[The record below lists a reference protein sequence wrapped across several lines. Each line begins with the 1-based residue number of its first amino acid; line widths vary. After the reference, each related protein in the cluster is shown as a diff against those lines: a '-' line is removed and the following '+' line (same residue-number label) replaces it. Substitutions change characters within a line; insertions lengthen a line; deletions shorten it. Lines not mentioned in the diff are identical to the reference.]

1 MFKSPSM
8 YPYLIITLSCLLSA
22 SLPLDFFLFNRFY
35 KDGKCGNKSEL
46 AQYKILNEDQ
56 TLHRDQRV
64 SLQMLTDTD
73 HALDFVVIFSDYHKK
88 SLWSAHKFFTNIVP
102 ELQIE
107 ERQFFPNLI
116 TCLEDSFFIYSFGL
130 LDSYGLIFELSPS
143 IKEYQR
149 GLIGENRLS
158 FLDIIDIY
166 LDVLKAFRVLIRNDY
181 FVKDFSNDDIG
192 IVNNVSHAN
201 AHVRGK
207 IRSLDRF
214 RVASDTCNPETMR
227 TFAFLEANYKAW
239 NIQYELADDIDLST
253 AESCQNTNL
262 WDLFQSFLETM
273 NKYYTEVR
281 GENSFPFQFCLVYED
296 QENPCPVEFDF
307 IWKKSEIKKKLML
320 VRKNIMRYTS
330 ASVVAYLI
338 YVLESVKTDYL
349 INLATKEQNF
359 LSADI
364 QHKRQVKE
372 DVQKH
377 NSEIVVLESSMKA
390 LLDTQKQS
398 EISQFDKTY
407 HTELNMQLKT
417 PNLTNVEINILKKY
431 ESEPFRD
438 NKYVNGMKQYVNLG
452 YSEEFSNLE
461 LQKEKLIMENHDEME
476 GFRSS
481 IRKTRKSIAR
491 KFKKLSKQ
499 ASHHSDEFTRNPINT
514 RMSSFLVVDAIKQ
527 NNSQELDDIKEHR
540 SPIVIPHM
548 NSQKNYSKINVE
560 GSYVLIDEIEHQKR
574 PSNSNIKFHDK
585 TMSSV
590 HSSQNSQLS
599 TNDEEVFETA
609 RSSQRISKKQA
620 VSMDQTQSQIS
631 YFSKDQTSSQGTSSL
646 TSNLESQQSSSLS
659 NFKFDKALA
668 QNFERQSLE
677 VAGLSLDFDEDFSDP
692 NIAGF
697 TENFLLE
704 TQNVDT
710 NQKVFDR
717 FGITQKSEELNQHPG
732 MQQQF
737 TSEAFLILENKNI
750 GKLDGLQSLQH
761 TWKSQILVKSSL
773 VFEQRELKKMN
784 RLKEILGVKKS
795 LIFLKSQNSGVGTKE
810 ITEIE
815 TLLQTKITELSMEF
829 GEVDTL
835 FLNEKGLVKTTVKDL
850 MEDLGGGNGQLLTGV
865 VGLDQNTK
873 IYRDRIRL
881 V

>member
-1 MFKSPSM
+1 M

-22 SLPLDFFLFNRFY
+22 SHQLDFFLFNRFY
-35 KDGKCGNKSEL
+35 KDGKCGQKSEL
-46 AQYKILNEDQ
+46 DQYKILNEDQ

-64 SLQMLTDTD
+64 SLQMLSDTQ
-73 HALDFVVIFSDYHKK
+73 HTLDFVLIFSDYHKK

-102 ELQIE
+102 KLQIE

-143 IKEYQR
+143 IREYQR

-158 FLDIIDIY
+158 FMDIIDIY
-166 LDVLKAFRVLIRNDY
+166 LDLFKAFRVLIRNDY
-181 FVKDFSNDDIG
+181 FVKDFTTDDIG

-214 RVASDTCNPETMR
+214 RVASDTCNPETMQR
-227 TFAFLEANYKAW
+227 FAFLEANYRAW
-239 NIQYELADDIDLST
+239 NIQNGLNDDLDLST

-273 NKYYTEVR
+273 NKYYMEMK
-281 GENSFPFQFCLVYED
+281 GENSFPFQYCLTYED
-296 QENPCPVEFDF
+296 LENPCPEEFNF
-307 IWKKSEIKKKLML
+307 IWKKSEIKRKLTL

-349 INLATKEQNF
+349 IKLTTKEEKL
-359 LSADI
+359 LSTDI
-364 QHKRQVKE
+364 QHKKQVKE
-372 DVQKH
+372 NVKKH
-377 NSEIVVLESSMKA
+377 NSEIVVLESSMEA
-390 LLDTQKQS
+390 LLDKQKQG
-398 EISQFDKTY
+398 EISQFKKTY
-407 HTELNMQLKT
+407 QSELNIQLQT

-431 ESEPFRD
+431 ESEPLRD
-438 NKYVNGMKQYVNLG
+438 SRFVNGIKQYVNLDHQ
-452 YSEEFSNLE
+452 EEFSNLE
-461 LQKEKLIMENHDEME
+461 LQKENLITQNHDEME
-476 GFRSS
+476 EFRSS
-481 IRKTRKSIAR
+481 IRKTRKSIQR
-491 KFKKLSKQ
+491 KFHKLARQ
-499 ASHHSDEFTRNPINT
+499 ASNHSDEIIRNPIKA
-514 RMSSFLVVDAIKQ
+514 RMSSFLVVEPIQQ
-527 NNSQELDDIKEHR
+527 NNSQELNDIEEYR
-540 SPIVIPHM
+540 SPISIPHM
-548 NSQKNYSKINVE
+548 SSQKNYSKINVE
-560 GSYVLIDEIEHQKR
+560 GSYVLIDEIKDQKR
-574 PSNSNIKFHDK
+574 NSNIKFQDK

-590 HSSQNSQLS
+590 HSSQNSTLS
-599 TNDEEVFETA
+599 TKEDVFETA
-609 RSSQRISKKQA
+609 RSSQRIIKDHADS
-620 VSMDQTQSQIS
+620 VDQTQSQIS
-631 YFSKDQTSSQGTSSL
+631 YFSKDMLGSQETSSL
-646 TSNLESQQSSSLS
+646 TSNLDTQQSSSLS
-659 NFKFDKALA
+659 NFKYDKALA

-710 NQKVFDR
+710 NQKVFDN
-717 FGITQKSEELNQHPG
+717 FGITQKSVEPIQNPQ
-732 MQQQF
+732 MQQKF
-737 TSEAFLILENKNI
+737 TSEAFLILENKKI
-750 GKLDGLQSLQH
+750 GQLDGLQSLQH

-773 VFEQRELKKMN
+773 SFEERELKKMI
-784 RLKEILGVKKS
+784 RLKDILGIKQS
-795 LIFLKSQNSGVGTKE
+795 LMNLKSVNSGVGSKE
-810 ITEIE
+810 ISEIE
-815 TLLQTKITELSMEF
+815 TLLQNKISELSMEF

-835 FLNEKGLVKTTVKDL
+835 FLNEKGLVKTTVKD
-850 MEDLGGGNGQLLTGV
+850 MIEDLGGKNGQLLTGV

-873 IYRDRIRL
+873 VYRNRLRL